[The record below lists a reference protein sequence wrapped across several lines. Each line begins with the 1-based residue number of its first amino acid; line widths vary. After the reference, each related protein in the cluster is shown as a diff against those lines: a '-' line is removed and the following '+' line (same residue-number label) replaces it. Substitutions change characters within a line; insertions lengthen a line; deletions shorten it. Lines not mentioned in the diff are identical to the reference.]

1 MPKTQT
7 SESSMTSK
15 NWNRSTEQLPIQKI
29 DQPGCY
35 VDNRHGFLYR
45 VTPEMLNIGGTV
57 FLGFTSNQPWFV
69 TRIADDPNL
78 ALDECRI
85 IAANF
90 SLNVNF

>member
-1 MPKTQT
+1 
-7 SESSMTSK
+7 
-15 NWNRSTEQLPIQKI
+15 
-29 DQPGCY
+29 
-35 VDNRHGFLYR
+35 
-45 VTPEMLNIGGTV
+45 MLNIGGTV

-85 IAANF
+85 IAANY